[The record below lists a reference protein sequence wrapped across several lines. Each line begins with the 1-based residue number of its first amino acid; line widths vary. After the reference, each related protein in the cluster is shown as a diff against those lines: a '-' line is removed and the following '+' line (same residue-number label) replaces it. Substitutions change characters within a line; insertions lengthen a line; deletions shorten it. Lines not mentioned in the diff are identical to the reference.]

1 MLSIVKCSRYLEFL
15 RFGPIHQALDNG
27 KPKTMDTIMN
37 TIIDITPENF
47 QQVILQDS
55 ATKIVMVEFWAQGY
69 EPSDA
74 LAPMLATIASKY
86 SDNLVHARV
95 DAQQQQEIT
104 QQFGVQG
111 LPTVI
116 LVKDGQPLDGFAG
129 PQTEEQIATLLEKHL
144 PKPEDGLYQQAVELV
159 SAGDYQQAYSLLKDA
174 NELAP
179 DRVDIKLLLADCQ
192 VELGQIN
199 PAKALLETVGL
210 VDQDAL
216 YKSILGKIEL
226 AEQAAESPEIKA
238 LQAKLEQQPDSLEI
252 KTELAI
258 QLHQANQ
265 TEEALELIMSV
276 LLTDLNFGEA
286 KKFTLDMINALPDGD
301 PLKSK
306 YRRKIYSLLY

>member
-1 MLSIVKCSRYLEFL
+1 MNNIV
-15 RFGPIHQALDNG
+15 N
-27 KPKTMDTIMN
+27 
-37 TIIDITPENF
+37 ITPENF

-55 ATKIVMVEFWAQGY
+55 QSKIVMVEFWAEGY
-69 EPSDA
+69 EPSA
-74 LAPMLATIASKY
+74 AIAPLIANVAARF
-86 SDNLVHARV
+86 SDNLIHARV
-95 DAQQQQEIT
+95 DCQQQQEIAG
-104 QQFGVQG
+104 QFGVQG

-116 LVKDGQPLDGFAG
+116 LVKEGQPLDGFAG
-129 PQTEEQIATLLEKHL
+129 PQTEEQIVALLEKHL
-144 PKPEDGLYQQAVELV
+144 PKVEDGLYQQATELV
-159 SAGDYQQAYSLLKDA
+159 TAGDYQQAYPLLKQA

-179 DRVDIKLLLADCQ
+179 ERADIKLLLADSQ
-192 VELGQIN
+192 VELGQLK
-199 PAKALLETVGL
+199 PAKALLDTIGL

-216 YKSILGKIEL
+216 FKSILGKIEL

-238 LQAKLEQQPDSLEI
+238 LQAKLAEQPDSLEI

-276 LLTDLNFGEA
+276 LLVDLNFGEA

>member
-1 MLSIVKCSRYLEFL
+1 
-15 RFGPIHQALDNG
+15 
-27 KPKTMDTIMN
+27 MN
-37 TIIDITPENF
+37 NVVNITPENF

-55 ATKIVMVEFWAQGY
+55 QSKIVMVEFWAEGY

-74 LAPMLATIASKY
+74 LAPTIANVAAKY
-86 SDNLVHARV
+86 ADNLVHARV
-95 DAQQQQEIT
+95 DCQQQQEIAG
-104 QQFGVQG
+104 QFGVQG

-116 LVKDGQPLDGFAG
+116 LVKEGQPLDGFAG
-129 PQTEEQIATLLEKHL
+129 PQTEEQIVTLLEKHL
-144 PKPEDGLYQQAVELV
+144 PKPEDTLYQQASELV
-159 SAGDYQQAYSLLKDA
+159 VAGDYQQAFSLLKQA
-174 NELAP
+174 NELNAE
-179 DRVDIKLLLADCQ
+179 RADIKLLLADCY
-192 VELGQIN
+192 VELGQVN
-199 PAKALLETVGL
+199 QAKSLLETIGL

-216 YKSILGKIEL
+216 YNSILGKIEL

-238 LQAKLEQQPDSLEI
+238 LQAQLAADPESLEI
-252 KTELAI
+252 KTDLAV

-286 KKFTLDMINALPDGD
+286 KKLTLDMINALPDGD